1 MMKKIITTL
10 FLIFVFAG
18 AGFAFEDIFVEE
30 KPPITQQSVQNE
42 QKIADIPFDWFDISP
57 EEKTNRIN
65 DYGKIIFGEQS
76 KIYLSKAEFSK
87 ELSKY
92 KKDKN
97 YKHHYMLANNGVTD
111 DEDAKYNPFY
121 YKNNTL
127 VIYAIMYN
135 NDIHHAL
142 YYNPYG
148 KLYYVDITS
157 DNYPNFPYYSM
168 QYDKKGNLKSAIYFV
183 SHDIQYMFNPQKEF
197 IGIWYK
203 DKMYNMAGKQISTR
217 EGW

>member
-1 MMKKIITTL
+1 MKKILISLVLMLTL
-10 FLIFVFAG
+10 NVSAYS
-18 AGFAFEDIFVEE
+18 FEEIFVEE
-30 KPPITQQSVQNE
+30 KPPITIKEEISE
-42 QKIADIPFDWFDISP
+42 QIASNVPFDWFDINL
-57 EEKTNRIN
+57 EEKNLRIEK
-65 DYGKIIFGEQS
+65 YREIIFGNNS
-76 KIYLSKAEFSK
+76 KINLDKTKFNK

-92 KKDKN
+92 KRDKN
-97 YKHHYMLANNGVTD
+97 FKHHYMLANNGVTE

-121 YKNNTL
+121 YKNDTL

-157 DNYPNFPYYSM
+157 DEYPNFPYYSI
-168 QYDKKGNLKSAIYFV
+168 QYDRKGKLKSGIYFV
-183 SHDIQYMFNPQKEF
+183 SHDIQYMFNSQKEF

-203 DKMYNMAGKQISTR
+203 DKMYNTEGKQISTR

>member
-1 MMKKIITTL
+1 MKKIFASL
-10 FLIFVFAG
+10 FLIFAFAG
-18 AGFAFEDIFVEE
+18 SSFAFEDVFVEE
-30 KPPITQQSVQNE
+30 KPPVASQEMAAQVQSVE
-42 QKIADIPFDWFDISP
+42 IPFDWFDIPNS
-57 EEKTNRIN
+57 EKNTRIEN
-65 DYGKIIFGEQS
+65 FRNTIFGGDS
-76 KIYLSKAEFSK
+76 KICLTKDEFNK
-87 ELSKY
+87 ELAKY
-92 KKDKN
+92 RKDKN
-97 YKHHYMLANNGVTD
+97 FKHHYMLANNGVTQ

-121 YKNNTL
+121 YKKDTL

-148 KLYYVDITS
+148 KLFYVDITS
-157 DNYPNFPYYSM
+157 DKYPNFPYYSI
-168 QYDKKGNLKSAIYFV
+168 QYDRKGNLKSAIYFV

-203 DKMYNMAGKQISTR
+203 DKMYNNDGKQISTR

>member
-1 MMKKIITTL
+1 MKKIYAAL
-10 FLIFVFAG
+10 FLIFAFTG
-18 AGFAFEDIFVEE
+18 SSFAFEDIFVEE
-30 KPPITQQSVQNE
+30 KPPITQQAAPNE
-42 QKIADIPFDWFDISP
+42 QKIADIPFDWFDISA

-65 DYGKIIFGEQS
+65 DYSEIIFGENS
-76 KIYLSKAEFSK
+76 KINLSKAEFGK

-97 YKHHYMLANNGVTD
+97 YKHHYMLANNGVTQ

-157 DNYPNFPYYSM
+157 DNYPNYPYYSM

-183 SHDIQYMFNPQKEF
+183 SHDIQYMFNPKKEF

-203 DKMYNMAGKQISTR
+203 DKMYNTDGKQISTR

>member
-1 MMKKIITTL
+1 MKKLLISL
-10 FLIFVFAG
+10 FLIFVFTG
-18 AGFAFEDIFVEE
+18 GSFAFEDVFVEE
-30 KPPITQQSVQNE
+30 KPPVASQEMVQTENTAIE
-42 QKIADIPFDWFDISP
+42 VPFDWFEISADDKNQRI
-57 EEKTNRIN
+57 EEYKN
-65 DYGKIIFGEQS
+65 IIFGKNSSINLTKE
-76 KIYLSKAEFSK
+76 EFNNQ
-87 ELSKY
+87 LGKY

-97 YKHHYMLANNGVTD
+97 FKHHYMLANNGVTQ

-121 YKNNTL
+121 YKRGTL

-148 KLYYVDITS
+148 KLFYVDITS

-168 QYDKKGNLKSAIYFV
+168 QYDRKGNLKSAIYFV
-183 SHDIQYMFNPQKEF
+183 SHDIQYMYNTQGDF
-197 IGIWYK
+197 IGVWYK
-203 DKMYNMAGKQISTR
+203 DKMYNIGGKEISTR